1 MDHEI
6 FQLLSQ
12 YAYQPVMVYGLV
24 FAMLFASS
32 FGLPLPEEVTILSLG
47 FLAYAGRHPEKFPPP
62 PGVDSDPINVHT
74 AAWLCFLAVFMSD
87 LLVFMLGRKYGS
99 RMLRSGWFRRLL
111 SQRLLARTRLFAR
124 KFGSLAAGVFRFTP
138 ALRFPGHFSCGMFG
152 VQPWKFCLIDGV
164 AGLIS
169 VPTQVYLVYFYGDEI
184 LAVIERFK
192 IALLVTAAVATAA
205 YILWR
210 RTQKNPAV

>member
-12 YAYQPVMVYGLV
+12 YAYQPVMVYALV

-32 FGLPLPEEVTILSLG
+32 FGLPLPEEVMILSLG
-47 FLAYAGRHPEKFPPP
+47 
-62 PGVDSDPINVHT
+62 
-74 AAWLCFLAVFMSD
+74 FLAVFMSD

-124 KFGSLAAGVFRFTP
+124 KFGSLAAGVFRFTL

-184 LAVIERFK
+184 LTVIERFK

-210 RTQKNPAV
+210 RTQKKPAV

>member
-1 MDHEI
+1 
-6 FQLLSQ
+6 
-12 YAYQPVMVYGLV
+12 MVYSLV

-62 PGVDSDPINVHT
+62 PGVDADPLNVHT
-74 AAWLCFLAVFMSD
+74 AALLCFLAVFLSD
-87 LLVFMLGRKYGS
+87 LLVFMLGRKYGA

-111 SQRLLARTRLFAR
+111 SPRLLARTRLFAR
-124 KFGSLAAGVFRFTP
+124 RFGSFAAGVFRFTP

-152 VQPWKFCLIDGV
+152 VQPWKFVLVDGTAALV
-164 AGLIS
+164 S
-169 VPTQVYLVYFYGDEI
+169 VPTQIYLVYFYGDEI

-192 IALLVTAAVATAA
+192 ITLLVLA
-205 YILWR
+205 ILGFSGYLIWR
-210 RTQKNPAV
+210 RRQSSMN